1 MINGKIFKMND
12 FDIIQ
17 KEFDEDVEKHQYLT
31 FLLSNEIFAIE
42 VLKVKEIIGFGLIT
56 PVPSMPK
63 YIEGV
68 VNVRGNV
75 LPVISLN
82 KRFNLK
88 STNITKKTCIIIVSA
103 MLEEDMTD
111 IGLVVDMV
119 NQVYD
124 ILPHNI
130 EDTPM
135 FGSAIRKDFILK
147 IGKVNKKF
155 ISILDINGVVNLHEI
170 STTIDKKYI

>member
-1 MINGKIFKMND
+1 MNNVE
-12 FDIIQ
+12 IIQ
-17 KEFDEDVEKHQYLT
+17 EEFNEDVEKHQYLT

-68 VNVRGNV
+68 INVRGNV

-88 STNITKKTCIIIVSA
+88 QIDTTKKTCIIIVSA
-103 MLEEDMTD
+103 ILEEDMTD

-124 ILPHNI
+124 ILPNNI
-130 EDTPM
+130 EETPL
-135 FGSAIRKDFILK
+135 FGSSVRKDFILK

-155 ISILDINGVVNLHEI
+155 ISILDIDGVVNLHEI
-170 STTIDKKYI
+170 STTIDKQRI